1 MIEETPSARE
11 NATPGDHY
19 PLAKLRYRNR
29 QGDLVI
35 LISQQLNAMIKQLT
49 PGPKDE
55 VLGWA
60 NENNEHSSETHV
72 ARS

>member
-1 MIEETPSARE
+1 
-11 NATPGDHY
+11 
-19 PLAKLRYRNR
+19 
-29 QGDLVI
+29 
-35 LISQQLNAMIKQLT
+35 MIKQLT